1 MEDMAI
7 KKRRRWWLAGL
18 LSFLVPG
25 LGQVYNGQETKGL
38 FYYVVLSVWGGLA
51 IGLLCYLL
59 KSPITP
65 MNIGIICLLALISM
79 IVWILIIFES
89 IRTARRISSDYTL
102 KRYNRWYIY
111 LLVILIIRL
120 VDYSVETVIVKNKI
134 VKAYKIP
141 AGSMMPTLLM
151 GDHFICDL
159 SYYRSHNPKRGDIV
173 VFKWP
178 MDESKDFVKR
188 IIGIPGDTI
197 QIINDDVYINNE
209 KLELKFVGKCSL
221 KHGIGADIYQETLGN
236 VSYQILDQNKRY
248 EYFGPITV
256 PEGEYFVMGDN
267 RDYSSDSRH
276 WGMVKRHQ
284 IYGKPAFIYF
294 SLDRKIPA
302 WNIFGRL
309 SSIRFSRIGEIL

>member
-1 MEDMAI
+1 MEDVAI

-38 FYYVVLSVWGGLA
+38 FFCVVYFVWGGFL
-51 IGLLCYLL
+51 ISLVYYLL
-59 KSPITP
+59 KLPITP
-65 MNIGIICLLALISM
+65 MDIGVICLLALISL
-79 IVWILIIFES
+79 ILLILIIFES

-111 LLVILIIRL
+111 LLVILIMFL
-120 VDYSVETVIVKNKI
+120 VNYSVETVFIKDRVI
-134 VKAYKIP
+134 KAYKIP
-141 AGSMMPTLLM
+141 AGAMMPTLLI
-151 GDHFICDL
+151 GDHFVCDL
-159 SYYRSHNPKRGDIV
+159 SYYRSHNPERGDIV
-173 VFKWP
+173 AFKYP
-178 MDESKDFVKR
+178 VDESKDFVKR

-197 QIINDDVYINNE
+197 QIVNDDVYINNE
-209 KLELKFVGKCSL
+209 KLELKFIGKCSL
-221 KHGIGADIYQETLGN
+221 EHGIGADIYQETLGN

-248 EYFGPITV
+248 RDFGPVTV

-294 SLDRKIPA
+294 P
-302 WNIFGRL
+302 WE
-309 SSIRFSRIGEIL
+309 RFSRIGEILQSVQGEAWENHKN

>member
-1 MEDMAI
+1 LKD
-7 KKRRRWWLAGL
+7 KKRHFREYA
-18 LSFLVPG
+18 
-25 LGQVYNGQETKGL
+25 E
-38 FYYVVLSVWGGLA
+38 A
-51 IGLLCYLL
+51 I
-59 KSPITP
+59 
-65 MNIGIICLLALISM
+65 IIALI
-79 IVWILIIFES
+79 
-89 IRTARRISSDYTL
+89 AA
-102 KRYNRWYIY
+102 
-111 LLVILIIRL
+111 LIIRA
-120 VDYSVETVIVKNKI
+120 YVIQ
-134 VKAYKIP
+134 AFKIP
-141 AGSMMPTLLM
+141 SGSMEDTLLI
-151 GDHFICDL
+151 GDHFVCDL
-159 SYYRSHNPKRGDIV
+159 SYYRSHNPERGDIV
-173 VFKWP
+173 LFKWP
-178 MDESKDFVKR
+178 VDESKDFVKR

-197 QIINDDVYINNE
+197 QIVNDDVYINNE
-209 KLELKFVGKCSL
+209 KMDLKFVGKCSL